1 LFQSTKINLGISHF
15 CNNLKSMNSALRS
28 IIAGLIIIVLV
39 QQQGCASRGRPGG
52 GPIDKIPPEIVYT
65 FPQPDSLNVSQ
76 LDKIEIYFS
85 ERMDEASVTNSIFIS
100 PPIEY
105 EIEWSG
111 GEELSLDIT
120 SDLQEKRTYLI
131 TIGTGAMDARK
142 NKMKES
148 FQLAFST
155 GAYLDQGQLSG
166 QIYGIS
172 AKDNF
177 YIYAY
182 QMDHPDSLN
191 PTINRADFLS
201 QPSEDGQFNMQ
212 YLPLAEYRVFV
223 VEDQNKNLL
232 LDANYE
238 RVGIPFRDL
247 SLDSLKMQES
257 DLNFRVTQIDT
268 VEPMLTGAR
277 AIYNDK
283 VLLRFS
289 EPIQSPANIQIM
301 DTLNFQILDIKS
313 LVSNSENL
321 SQLYAFTEQLRPDRG
336 YRVQASGL
344 KDLKGNQSTLVQIA
358 DFVGSDK
365 ADTTHFELLS
375 VIPTDSSKNV
385 KYPANIEIKFSIP
398 IDTLS
403 LHRAFV
409 CKSQNGDTI
418 NGNWYFQDLT
428 VCTFK
433 PDLTFLPDH
442 QYSFELNLGKV
453 NSLFDKNLVDSLIQN
468 TFFMIPSD
476 EFGSLSG
483 STNLDQ
489 GLVNDAIIEIIPIG
503 GNSES
508 TVIGV
513 RENNT
518 FFAEWLTAGKYKIG
532 GFIDFDKNNTY
543 SFGGLY
549 PFVYSEPVFVNLDTI
564 KIRKRWEFGGIQ
576 VNFPII
582 SEEKVG
588 VP

>member
-1 LFQSTKINLGISHF
+1 
-15 CNNLKSMNSALRS
+15 MNSALRS
-28 IIAGLIIIVLV
+28 IIAGSILIVLI

-76 LDKIEIYFS
+76 LEKIEFYFS
-85 ERMDEASVTNSIFIS
+85 ERMDEASVANSIFTS
-100 PPIEY
+100 PPVEY
-105 EIEWSG
+105 NIVWSG
-111 GEELSLDIT
+111 GEELSLEIT
-120 SDLQEKRTYLI
+120 SDLHENRTYLI

-166 QIYGIS
+166 QVYGINVE
-172 AKDNF
+172 DNF

-182 QMDHPDSLN
+182 QIDHPDSLN
-191 PTINRADFLS
+191 PTISRADFLS

-212 YLPLAEYRVFV
+212 YLPLAGYRVFV
-223 VEDQNKNLL
+223 IEDQNKNLL

-247 SLDSLKMQES
+247 SLDSLKMHES
-257 DLNFRVTQIDT
+257 DINFRVTQIDT
-268 VEPMLTGAR
+268 VDPMLTGAR
-277 AIYNDK
+277 AIYNNK

-301 DTLNFQILDIKS
+301 DTLSLQVLNIES
-313 LVSNSENL
+313 LVSNSENM
-321 SQLYAFTEQLRPDRG
+321 SQMYAFTEQLEPDRG
-336 YRVQASGL
+336 YRVQARDL
-344 KDLKGNQSTLVQIA
+344 RDLKGNQSSSIQGA
-358 DFVGSDK
+358 DFSGSDK

-375 VIPTDSSKNV
+375 LTPKDSSRNV
-385 KYPANIEIKFSIP
+385 KYPAKIEVKFSIP

-403 LHRAFV
+403 MHQAFI
-409 CKSQNGDTI
+409 CKIQNGDTI
-418 NGNWYFQDLT
+418 NGNWQFQDLMI
-428 VCTFK
+428 CTFT
-433 PDLTFLPDH
+433 PDLTFLPDQ
-442 QYSFELNLGKV
+442 QYYFDLDQGKV
-453 NSLFDKNLVDSLIQN
+453 KSLFDSNLVDSLIQS

-483 STNLDQ
+483 STNLEQ
-489 GLVNDAIIEIIPIG
+489 NQVNDAIIEIIPIG

-508 TVIGV
+508 TVVGIS
-513 RENNT
+513 EENT

-543 SFGGLY
+543 SFGDLF
-549 PFVYSEPVFVNLDTI
+549 PFTYSEPVFINQDTI

-582 SEEKVG
+582 NEEKVG
-588 VP
+588 IP